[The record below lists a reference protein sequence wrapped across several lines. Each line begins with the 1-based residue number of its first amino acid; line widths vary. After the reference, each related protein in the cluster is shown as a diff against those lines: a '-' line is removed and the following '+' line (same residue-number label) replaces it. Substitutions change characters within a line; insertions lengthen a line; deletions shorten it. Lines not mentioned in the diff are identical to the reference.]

1 MSNQVFIA
9 LGSNLGNREQN
20 LMSAVER
27 LQADESIQVVRA
39 SSIYETDP
47 VGYEEQ
53 GPFLNMVIEAATV
66 YHPLELLEMT
76 QEIELVLGREREILN
91 GPRTVD
97 LDLLLY
103 EDVRLDV
110 DGLQIPHPRMWDRAF
125 VLVPLAEIA
134 PKIKSEKSG
143 LPLSKVINKQFN
155 DKEGVRWWKQWN
167 GVGTY
172 EPIES

>member
-1 MSNQVFIA
+1 MSSQVFIA
-9 LGSNLGNREQN
+9 IGSNLGNREQN
-20 LMSAVER
+20 LMVAVER

-47 VGYEEQ
+47 VGYEDQ
-53 GPFLNMVIEAATV
+53 GPFLNMVIEVATS

-76 QEIELVLGREREILN
+76 QDIELVLGREREIVN

-103 EDVRLDV
+103 EGVRLDV
-110 DGLQIPHPRMWDRAF
+110 DDLQIPHPRMWDRAF

-143 LPLSKVINKQFN
+143 LPLSEVINKQFN